1 MAPRSN
7 ARFVGTLFRY
17 SFASVFRPK
26 RRGTGRLLVMGVL
39 SAVGLQ
45 YLYDLYG
52 FVLREQGDPSQALT
66 YVFTVLVG
74 LQGLL
79 FYLGFLWLMGVLY
92 SHNELASL
100 LALPFSE
107 RLVVAAFFLPVLV
120 RAYLLEGM
128 LAGPA
133 LAAFFQTGSP
143 TMGQGLRLGGLL
155 LLGPPLVLGLALLLL
170 LFLFAHNSGRRHVWA
185 GAIAGTLLLLVGML
199 FRHHA
204 GPALYRFCWEAT
216 GSARFWIA
224 SLGIVVLETWLV
236 GRAVPRWWAR
246 GRESHGENNRPPALR
261 RYRGGRFQE
270 VGERSPL
277 LWLVQ
282 REWARFVSVSAYLTN
297 YLATSVVAIVPLIL
311 IAQRLATVEA
321 GRLPQMVG
329 DERLPQALVA
339 GAVLLVYGLVSS
351 GSLAAFSREGR
362 EWWTLRALPIPL
374 ARIFLAKLIANALL
388 DLLGILPALLT
399 ACFLFPLPSSL
410 RAGWVAA
417 IVLSLWL
424 QTGVKVALD
433 ALSPHFG
440 WTEPLQPLRGLKRYV
455 SYVVNGTVIGGCAAL
470 AMLLQ
475 RLTRAFSAQ
484 FLLFFCAIE
493 LVGLSLLVAFLVW
506 QAEKAEAGHSSL
518 WRRLVDQSAPP
529 FPYLSRSKDIAAQ

>member
-1 MAPRSN
+1 M
-7 ARFVGTLFRY
+7 LFRY

-26 RRGTGRLLVMGVL
+26 RRRTGRLLVMGVL
-39 SAVGLQ
+39 GAMGLQ

-52 FVLREQGDPSQALT
+52 TVLREQGDPSQALT
-66 YVFTVLVG
+66 HVFTVLVG

-100 LALPFSE
+100 LALPLSE
-107 RLVVAAFFLPVLV
+107 RLVAAAFFLPVLV
-120 RAYLLEGM
+120 RAYLLEGL

-133 LAAFFQTGSP
+133 LAALFQTGSP
-143 TMGQGLRLGGLL
+143 TMGQGLRLVGLL

-170 LFLFAHNSGRRHVWA
+170 LFLFAHVSGRKHVWA

-204 GPALYRFCWEAT
+204 GLALYRFWEAT
-216 GSARFWIA
+216 GSPRFWIA
-224 SLGIVVLETWLV
+224 GLGAAVLETWLV
-236 GRAVPRWWAR
+236 GQAVPRWWAR
-246 GRESHGENNRPPALR
+246 GREGHGENNRTPAHR
-261 RYRGGRFQE
+261 RHRGGRFRE
-270 VGERSPL
+270 VGEHSPL
-277 LWLVQ
+277 RSLVQ

-297 YLATSVVAIVPLIL
+297 YLATSVVGIVPLIL
-311 IAQRLATVEA
+311 LAQRLATAET

-329 DERLPQALVA
+329 DERLLHALVA
-339 GAVLLVYGLVSS
+339 GAFLLVYGLVSS

-417 IVLSLWL
+417 VVLSLWL

-455 SYVVNGTVIGGCAAL
+455 SYVVNGAVIGGCAAL

-475 RLTRAFSAQ
+475 RLTGAFSAQ

-529 FPYLSRSKDIAAQ
+529 FPHLPRSKHIAAQ

>member
-7 ARFVGTLFRY
+7 AHFVGTLFRY

-39 SAVGLQ
+39 GAVGLQ

-66 YVFTVLVG
+66 HVFTVLVG

-100 LALPFSE
+100 LALPLSE
-107 RLVVAAFFLPVLV
+107 RLVATAFFLPVLV

-128 LAGPA
+128 VAGPA
-133 LAAFFQTGSP
+133 LAALFQTSSP
-143 TMGQGLRLGGLL
+143 TMGQGLRLVGLL

-170 LFLFAHNSGRRHVWA
+170 LFLFAHVSGRRHVWA

-204 GPALYRFCWEAT
+204 GLALYRFWEAT
-216 GSARFWIA
+216 GSALFWIA
-224 SLGIVVLETWLV
+224 GLGAVVLETWLV
-236 GRAVPRWWAR
+236 GQAVPRWWAR

-261 RYRGGRFQE
+261 RHRGGRFRE

-297 YLATSVVAIVPLIL
+297 YLATSVVGIVPLIL
-311 IAQRLATVEA
+311 LAQRLATAET
-321 GRLPQMVG
+321 GRLPQMIG
-329 DERLPQALVA
+329 DERLLQALVA

-417 IVLSLWL
+417 VVLSLWL

-455 SYVVNGTVIGGCAAL
+455 SYVVNGAVIGGCAAL

-475 RLTRAFSAQ
+475 RLTGAFSAQ

-529 FPYLSRSKDIAAQ
+529 FPHLPRSKHIAAQ